1 MFACEEDPMPT
12 LDALTALVERLG
24 KAPDDELDGIKAELQ
39 AAAEAYED
47 RTRAIDHLELAKK
60 DLQSLE
66 LRWEVDEVIE
76 AVTPPPEPEE
86 PEGEDEPEAE
96 DDPNKPLSAADL
108 DLVYDDP
115 RGLLVYKHKR
125 ADRWFLTQVNP
136 YNGQPQTAELHPQEV
151 EQLKQKLAGSPYWV
165 LGAGGAA

>member
-1 MFACEEDPMPT
+1 MST
-12 LDALTALVERLG
+12 LDALTAIMERLG
-24 KAPDDELDGIKAELQ
+24 KASDDEVDAIKAELQ
-39 AAAEAYED
+39 AAAEAFDD
-47 RTRAIDHLELAKK
+47 RTRAIDHLEHTKK
-60 DLQSLE
+60 DLNSLE

-86 PEGEDEPEAE
+86 PEEEEEGEEPGE
-96 DDPNKPLSAADL
+96 DDPDKPLSAADL

-125 ADRWFLTQVNP
+125 AERWFLTQVNP
-136 YNGQPQTAELHPQEV
+136 YTGQPQTAELHPQEV

-165 LGAGGAA
+165 LGSGGAA

>member
-1 MFACEEDPMPT
+1 MAT
-12 LDALTALVERLG
+12 LDALTALIERLG
-24 KAPDDELDGIKAELQ
+24 AASDDDIDGIKAELQ
-39 AAAEAYED
+39 AAAEAFDD
-47 RTRAIDHLELAKK
+47 RTRAIDHLEHVKK
-60 DLQSLE
+60 ELNSLE

-76 AVTPPPEPEE
+76 AITPPPVAEEPEE
-86 PEGEDEPEAE
+86 EEEEVAD

-115 RGLLVYKHKR
+115 RGLLLYKHKR

-165 LGAGGAA
+165 LGSGGAA